1 MDVLTLAMAKAYA
14 DSKGGYTELAEK
26 AVLPETSVSPTEGIY
41 MLDCILE
48 VDKQY
53 TVTLNGEKY
62 KCKSVGEDMGGDG
75 TSDVVLLG
83 NIKLVFGMGY
93 EDGEPWG
100 IAYVPEDFTAL
111 AHKDGD
117 IGPITISISE
127 EVETIVPI
135 DQKYLPGV
143 CLPVVELSTTFSV
156 NTYLTDAEGKALDV
170 AFEANTPIIIKCNI
184 DLGTNAVFNNTAA
197 VWSPVIDNNANVFIA
212 SFGGVTLTIVNPH
225 GYPAWG
231 CSIMQTEV

>member
-1 MDVLTLAMAKAYA
+1 MFDPFLTEKQILRKLGGDKIPSKVFTYDGNAEETQEIGGITYAKIA
-14 DSKGGYTELAEK
+14 DTAPDLHNVTK
-26 AVLPETSVSPTEGIY
+26 AVYTAPNGSTIEYSSEKLTVEDLGSGQIIKASLGSTTGTVII
-41 MLDCILE
+41 LDQSGLW
-48 VDKQY
+48 VYAQP
-53 TVTLNGEKY
+53 G
-62 KCKSVGEDMGGDG
+62 
-75 TSDVVLLG
+75 
-83 NIKLVFGMGY
+83 FGY
-93 EDGEPWG
+93 CS
-100 IAYVPEDFTAL
+100 YVEFA
-111 AHKDGD
+111 
-117 IGPITISISE
+117 
-127 EVETIVPI
+127 ETIVPI